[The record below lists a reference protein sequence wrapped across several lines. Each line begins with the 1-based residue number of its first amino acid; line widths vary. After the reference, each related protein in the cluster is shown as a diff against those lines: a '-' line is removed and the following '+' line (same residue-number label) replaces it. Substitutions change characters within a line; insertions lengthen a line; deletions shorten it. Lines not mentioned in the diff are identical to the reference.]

1 MKKRGD
7 MDCENYEKL
16 IIDSGGNRLSDA
28 EAARLDT
35 HLRECLRCSR
45 FREEMIRLHSFFDT
59 SRPPILPQELDSRTR
74 SLCHERLRSIR
85 SAAGRAGRTPIP
97 GFVWTALYG
106 IILITGFLALPYVKE
121 LRGEGPL
128 SYQTLAALALVIQ
141 NGIMLLLSPVLIH
154 RSRAGRDIRT
164 ATVSGHNGL
173 KTI

>member
-1 MKKRGD
+1 

-28 EAARLDT
+28 EAARLDA

-45 FREEMIRLHSFFDT
+45 FKEEMKRLHAFIDT
-59 SRPPILPQELDSRTR
+59 SSPPELPRALDSRTR

-141 NGIMLLLSPVLIH
+141 NGIMLLLSPVLNNKGQGGEGLIGK
-154 RSRAGRDIRT
+154 RSL
-164 ATVSGHNGL
+164 SPQF
-173 KTI
+173 

>member
-106 IILITGFLALPYVKE
+106 IILITGFLPLP
-121 LRGEGPL
+121 
-128 SYQTLAALALVIQ
+128 
-141 NGIMLLLSPVLIH
+141 
-154 RSRAGRDIRT
+154 
-164 ATVSGHNGL
+164 
-173 KTI
+173 